1 VCSVSILVWTM
12 CCSLHCIMTF
22 VPWQA
27 SSPIVGIDAD
37 SLEAGFGPR
46 NEDGG
51 FCFPQPQ
58 ALRMRISDQFQPTT
72 KHPTNTVCCK
82 HHKPRAV
89 IKIECSSCV
98 RSGESSSHNHDLM
111 TPATRCGSSSGV
123 YGWRLPVCQVDQQ
136 HHHSSIQCTNTLVVA
151 KHTRILAT
159 ALASPVARN
168 SPCTSR
174 ATRTMI
180 ISETID
186 TNTAHC

>member
-1 VCSVSILVWTM
+1 M

-151 KHTRILAT
+151 KHTSSIELQNLGNGFGFT
-159 ALASPVARN
+159 GG
-168 SPCTSR
+168 
-174 ATRTMI
+174 
-180 ISETID
+180 SEQSMYIESYTYND
-186 TNTAHC
+186 HQ